1 MPRRGSDWERA
12 DSAPG
17 KPNFY
22 QLEDASAERRTLA
35 RDSLEHSAERRNSG
49 GANYFVGAPP
59 SPDATPTPMAK
70 KNISAELE
78 SASET
83 TMAVLPSSVTP
94 STPLPGPPVET
105 PQTMTKSTT
114 PKKPKKKS
122 LLKTLSSPIKSIA
135 KKVSPRKKAPPPAPE
150 NTSPLSEITADRGSP
165 IAEVSV
171 EDIKALA
178 DHVDAALLPST
189 ASRKLPEWVAK
200 LQDAVALNCCK
211 GDASGER
218 GAAQ

>member
-1 MPRRGSDWERA
+1 MVALVSPTKKTAFRNSKPTMPRRPSDWERA
-12 DSAPG
+12 DS
-17 KPNFY
+17 
-22 QLEDASAERRTLA
+22 
-35 RDSLEHSAERRNSG
+35 
-49 GANYFVGAPP
+49 
-59 SPDATPTPMAK
+59 
-70 KNISAELE
+70 
-78 SASET
+78 
-83 TMAVLPSSVTP
+83 
-94 STPLPGPPVET
+94 
-105 PQTMTKSTT
+105 
-114 PKKPKKKS
+114 
-122 LLKTLSSPIKSIA
+122 
-135 KKVSPRKKAPPPAPE
+135 APE

>member
-1 MPRRGSDWERA
+1 
-12 DSAPG
+12 
-17 KPNFY
+17 
-22 QLEDASAERRTLA
+22 
-35 RDSLEHSAERRNSG
+35 
-49 GANYFVGAPP
+49 
-59 SPDATPTPMAK
+59 MAK

-150 NTSPLSEITADRGSP
+150 PQTSPCSDITADRGSP

-189 ASRKLPEWVAK
+189 ASRKLPEWVAN

>member
-22 QLEDASAERRTLA
+22 QLDDAEK
-35 RDSLEHSAERRNSG
+35 RNSG
-49 GANYFVGAPP
+49 RENYFVGAPP
-59 SPDATPTPMAK
+59 SPDATPTPVAK
-70 KNISAELE
+70 KNISADLA
-78 SASET
+78 SAEGSET
-83 TMAVLPSSVTP
+83 TAAVAPSNTP
-94 STPLPGPPVET
+94 PGAPITPVPGPPVGT

-122 LLKTLSSPIKSIA
+122 LLKTLSSPVKALA
-135 KKVSPRKKAPPPAPE
+135 KKVSPRKKAPPPPE
-150 NTSPLSEITADRGSP
+150 QDTSPLSEITADRGSP
-165 IAEVSV
+165 RVSLEAE
-171 EDIKALA
+171 EIKEALA
-178 DHVDAALLPST
+178 GHVDAALLAPTSP
-189 ASRKLPEWVAK
+189 RKVPEW
-200 LQDAVALNCCK
+200 LVALKDALAAKCCV

>member
-22 QLEDASAERRTLA
+22 QLEDAAA
-35 RDSLEHSAERRNSG
+35 GRRNSG

-59 SPDATPTPMAK
+59 SPDATPVVAK
-70 KNISAELE
+70 KNISSELE

-83 TMAVLPSSVTP
+83 TAAVAPSNVTP
-94 STPLPGPPVET
+94 TEKPGPPVAT
-105 PQTMTKSTT
+105 PPTVGKSAT

-122 LLKTLSSPIKSIA
+122 LLKTLSSPVKALA

-150 NTSPLSEITADRGSP
+150 PTTSPCSDITADRGSP

-178 DHVDAALLPST
+178 DHVDAELLPST
-189 ASRKLPEWVAK
+189 ASRKVPEWVAK

>member
-22 QLEDASAERRTLA
+22 QLDDAAAEK
-35 RDSLEHSAERRNSG
+35 RNSG
-49 GANYFVGAPP
+49 RENYFVGAPP
-59 SPDATPTPMAK
+59 SPDATPTPVAK

-83 TMAVLPSSVTP
+83 TAAVAPSNVTP
-94 STPLPGPPVET
+94 TEKPGPPVAT
-105 PQTMTKSTT
+105 PPTVGKSAT

-122 LLKTLSSPIKSIA
+122 LLKTLSSPVKALA

-150 NTSPLSEITADRGSP
+150 DTSPLSEITADRGSP
-165 IAEVSV
+165 RVSLEAE
-171 EDIKALA
+171 EIKEALA
-178 DHVDAALLPST
+178 GHVDAALLAPTSP
-189 ASRKLPEWVAK
+189 RKLPEWLATLKDALAAK
-200 LQDAVALNCCK
+200 CCV